1 MMFRPS
7 ISYRVN
13 PMDANPARTVRIMLV
28 LMLAVLVWI
37 PAKAQVAP
45 VGAIEIEPG
54 GKVWIEGSASI
65 VDYTCTAQRLS
76 GNGSIKNA
84 KNPQQNIKGHGD
96 VAVTVTI
103 PVRLLDCGKKKM
115 NSDMY
120 EALKAKRHKS
130 ITYQLID
137 ASLIEDNSA
146 AAGDNGWMDIK
157 TTGML
162 EIAGVKNR
170 TEVTVQGKLISEN
183 RFRVKGSK
191 KIDME
196 TYDIEPPTALLGLI
210 KASNELVVHF
220 DVTVRLKNAISALQ
234 PSTSLVLELQN

>member
-1 MMFRPS
+1 MFRPS

-13 PMDANPARTVRIMLV
+13 PMDANPARTVRMMLL

-37 PAKAQVAP
+37 PVQAQTTP
-45 VGAIEIEPG
+45 EGAIEIEPG

-65 VDYTCTAQRLS
+65 VDYTCTARRLS
-76 GNGSIKNA
+76 GNGSIKNT

-96 VAVTVTI
+96 VSVAVTI

-115 NSDMY
+115 NNDMY

-137 ASLIEDNSA
+137 AHMIEADSA
-146 AAGDNGWMDIK
+146 TTGDDGWMDIE
-157 TTGML
+157 TTGIL
-162 EIAGVKNR
+162 KIAGVENR
-170 TEVTVQGKLISEN
+170 TDVIVQGKLISDN

-191 KIDME
+191 RINMK

-210 KASNELVVHF
+210 KASDELVVHF
-220 DVTVRLKNAISALQ
+220 DVTVRLTNAISALA
-234 PSTSLVLELQN
+234 PSSSLILELHE